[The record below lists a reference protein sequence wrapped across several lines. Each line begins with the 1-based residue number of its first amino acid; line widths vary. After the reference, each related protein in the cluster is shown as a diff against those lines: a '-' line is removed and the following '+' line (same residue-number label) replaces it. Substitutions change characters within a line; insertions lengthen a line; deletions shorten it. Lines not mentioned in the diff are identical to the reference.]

1 MASEI
6 IVCHK
11 TGEVFTYT
19 ISELIISQMVK
30 EPNDI
35 SLLYPN
41 VTELRGQRTV
51 YFMRQPVW
59 LLITTIRVTGKS
71 WVKYNKDY

>member
-1 MASEI
+1 
-6 IVCHK
+6 
-11 TGEVFTYT
+11 
-19 ISELIISQMVK
+19 MVK

-59 LLITTIRVTGKS
+59 LLIKTIRVTGKS